1 MFNYKMA
8 LTFLSSVFLAGCA
21 TIFDGDTQVLTF
33 DSIPSGAEV
42 QLNGITIGTTPFSTE
57 VKRAK
62 GNVLVF
68 KKEGYTDR
76 MIPMA
81 TTMNMTFLGNLVT
94 GGAFGTTTDS
104 ATGAINKYEPGQYM
118 VTLVKKEM

>member
-1 MFNYKMA
+1 MFNHKIA

-21 TIFDGDTQVLTF
+21 TIFDGDTQVLSF

-57 VKRAK
+57 LKRAK

-94 GGAFGTTTDS
+94 GGLFGTTTDS